1 MSYKSESATPA
12 ESNEVSRNIIVKK
25 IRKIIR
31 KKVKATNPYE
41 TPRPHSMTLRSSS
54 EKKPRSTPKKVK
66 KIFKVIRVV
75 KTSKFK
81 LVKKCTQSQ
90 IVVGKGLGFVQQT

>member
-12 ESNEVSRNIIVKK
+12 ESNEVSRNVIVKK

-31 KKVKATNPYE
+31 KKVKTSNPYE

-54 EKKPRSTPKKVK
+54 DKKESLSPGKKVK

-75 KTSKFK
+75 KTSRLRLKS
-81 LVKKCTQSQ
+81 LQ
-90 IVVGKGLGFVQQT
+90 